1 MNYIQGLYGATGLLA
16 TSSEHSLGAASG
28 RQESWEFDSGAR
40 DLSPEPHS
48 LHKLIE
54 AAGGSLHAGNTSLL
68 DLANKVR
75 TGFRYLFRE
84 IQRKRKEKCVCA
96 DVFESLGDSCR

>member
-16 TSSEHSLGAASG
+16 TSSEHSLGAA
-28 RQESWEFDSGAR
+28 
-40 DLSPEPHS
+40 S

-68 DLANKVR
+68 DLANKVK

>member
-1 MNYIQGLYGATGLLA
+1 LA

-54 AAGGSLHAGNTSLL
+54 AAGGSLHAGHTSLL
-68 DLANKVR
+68 DLANKVK
-75 TGFRYLFRE
+75 TGFHYLFRE
-84 IQRKRKEKCVCA
+84 REKRS
-96 DVFESLGDSCR
+96 VFAPTCLNLWAIAVASRTVRTV